1 MDRLSKAKLA
11 CLTEIIGVAIRVFG
25 ATHNIKLLFES
36 TSTII
41 ITIHDN
47 TCDEHSSV
55 SSTTA
60 VQIYE
65 LLCIYI
71 LQYNHVP
78 FTVWWNVAVF
88 LVLRFLVDLL
98 G

>member
-11 CLTEIIGVAIRVFG
+11 CLTDVIGVAIRVFG

-47 TCDEHSSV
+47 TCDEHSSL

-65 LLCIYI
+65 LLLCIYI
-71 LQYNHVP
+71 CFNTIMFASLFGGMWLY
-78 FTVWWNVAVF
+78 F
-88 LVLRFLVDLL
+88 LF
-98 G
+98 

>member
-11 CLTEIIGVAIRVFG
+11 CLTDVIGVAIRVFG
-25 ATHNIKLLFES
+25 ATHNIKLVFES

-47 TCDEHSSV
+47 TCDEHSSL

-60 VQIYE
+60 VQI
-65 LLCIYI
+65 IYMNYYVYI
-71 LQYNHVP
+71 YFNTIMLPSLFGGMWLY
-78 FTVWWNVAVF
+78 F
-88 LVLRFLVDLL
+88 LF
-98 G
+98 